1 MSMWKTSQVTTFA
14 SNSHQISIDTN
25 CDVISPQHG
34 DAPVAIHTYALT
46 GKSKSNH
53 SATQL
58 KLYKHVVNTSS
69 L

>member
-1 MSMWKTSQVTTFA
+1 VKNKSGQQVDLHRIA
-14 SNSHQISIDTN
+14 IDTN

-58 KLYKHVVNTSS
+58 KWYKHAVNTSS